1 MAYFVAYFVFDPSV
15 KFRFKTQSFVI
26 DGIDGILFSR
36 KMKKNGDGREKYGVW
51 EKIIKTLARIY
62 AIYAIYATAHTV
74 FRNGVAGG

>member
-36 KMKKNGDGREKYGVW
+36 KMKKMGME
-51 EKIIKTLARIY
+51 E
-62 AIYAIYATAHTV
+62 
-74 FRNGVAGG
+74 RNMACGKK